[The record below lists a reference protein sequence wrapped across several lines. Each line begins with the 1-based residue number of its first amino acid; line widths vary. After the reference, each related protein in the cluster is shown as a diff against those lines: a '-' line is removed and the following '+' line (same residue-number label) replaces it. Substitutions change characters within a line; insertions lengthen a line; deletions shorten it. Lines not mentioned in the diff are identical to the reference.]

1 MPSKPR
7 KFNTALFFEVLINVI
22 HLWNS
27 FYDFSINFA
36 QTYRLN
42 IEIDWSAQIWCGLFS
57 DKNGL
62 GSTVPTGEYR
72 ERSTPA
78 GPALNLALGELWAA
92 LFLRRWR
99 IRPDVLWS
107 PADLSLS
114 LIWDGAACA
123 PNGSSNE
130 IGCFDWTSNKRLIC
144 FSHQELGNFG
154 KLAPPPVQSRPTAVW
169 LNDKVAMRIRAS
181 DVFLSERFP
190 FQDQSVGLVW
200 CSNFEENRTE
210 NDSFTAEEVQWVSWV
225 VGSSCGK
232 GRVSIGLFSQPGIT
246 LQL

>member
-7 KFNTALFFEVLINVI
+7 KFNTALFFEVVTNVI
-22 HLWNS
+22 RLWNS

-42 IEIDWSAQIWCGLFS
+42 IEIDWSPQIWCGLFS
-57 DKNGL
+57 DNNGL

-78 GPALNLALGELWAA
+78 GPALNLALGEPWAA

-114 LIWDGAACA
+114 LIWDGGVR
-123 PNGSSNE
+123 PKW
-130 IGCFDWTSNKRLIC
+130 IFKRNRL
-144 FSHQELGNFG
+144 F
-154 KLAPPPVQSRPTAVW
+154 W
-169 LNDKVAMRIRAS
+169 LNKQQAVNLFFSPRVGEFWQTRAAAGSKSTNSSMAQRQSGHANKGIRC
-181 DVFLSERFP
+181 LP
-190 FQDQSVGLVW
+190 L
-200 CSNFEENRTE
+200 RTVPIPR
-210 NDSFTAEEVQWVSWV
+210 SKCWPRLMF
-225 VGSSCGK
+225 
-232 GRVSIGLFSQPGIT
+232 
-246 LQL
+246 